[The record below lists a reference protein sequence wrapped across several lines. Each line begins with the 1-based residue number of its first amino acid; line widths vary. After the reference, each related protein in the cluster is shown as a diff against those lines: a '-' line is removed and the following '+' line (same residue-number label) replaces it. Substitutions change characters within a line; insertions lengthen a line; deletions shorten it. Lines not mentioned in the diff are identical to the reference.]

1 MSVGIIVAFISAAIS
16 IIAIIVSLRTAQQQQ
31 HLSRQLAEEEHALLF
46 EQVRTQRDSDII
58 CWTKDCVDLLSE
70 CESFVMS
77 YSRIDL
83 QGEIRDRYNVLRHR
97 LSALI
102 DQGRM
107 FFPNQEPD
115 GKGGHKPAAYRGFR
129 QLILTVLVRIY
140 ERLAD
145 FAAIEGEAD
154 RHQLRDSL
162 MALRRLFV
170 SEAQLAINPRRFM
183 ALKDMNELKQKK
195 GIEIQHLDH
204 EES

>member
-1 MSVGIIVAFISAAIS
+1 MTIGIVVALVSTVIS

-31 HLSRQLAEEEHALLF
+31 ELSRQLAEEEHALLF
-46 EQVRTQRDSDII
+46 EQVRTQRDSGII
-58 CWTKDCVDLLSE
+58 GWTKECVDVLSE
-70 CESFVMS
+70 CESFVIC
-77 YSRIDL
+77 YSPTDL
-83 QGEIRDRYNVLRHR
+83 QGEVRDRYNALYHR

-115 GKGGHKPAAYRGFR
+115 GKGGDKPAAYRGYR
-129 QLILTVLVRIY
+129 QLILTVLVRAY
-140 ERLAD
+140 DRLAD
-145 FAAIEGEAD
+145 FTGTTSEAE
-154 RHQLRDSL
+154 RQQLRQSL

-204 EES
+204 EEI